1 MVYVVLLWD
10 VTKFSPNY
18 DNFIIFHC
26 LFFLYDFISNSQWFI
41 HNVIL
46 RKCISWPGWISKL
59 PSITCSF
66 QSIFPR
72 IYISCLL
79 ILRIVLIEVIHE
91 MTHQMENVVN
101 GLANQNEQCK
111 DFPGSPVAVTPYSQ
125 CRQGQ
130 VRPLVGE
137 LDPTYHN

>member
-1 MVYVVLLWD
+1 MYQLTWM
-10 VTKFSPNY
+10 
-18 DNFIIFHC
+18 NFKATFYY
-26 LFFLYDFISNSQWFI
+26 LFLSE
-41 HNVIL
+41 
-46 RKCISWPGWISKL
+46 
-59 PSITCSF
+59 
-66 QSIFPR
+66 SIFPR

-91 MTHQMENVVN
+91 MTHQMENVFN